1 MVAIIGIITT
11 NINAK
16 FLFTVSIFLNL
27 IMKFGIYVRCNNA
40 NNCYHTLSLIALFL
54 PIKTFSVNI
63 HLHSQLFHQEI
74 VF

>member
-1 MVAIIGIITT
+1 MVAIIGIIAT

-16 FLFTVSIFLNL
+16 FLFTVSNFFNL

-40 NNCYHTLSLIALFL
+40 NNCYHRLIFIALFF
-54 PIKTFSVNI
+54 PVITFSVNI
-63 HLHSQLFHQEI
+63 HFHSQLFHQEI